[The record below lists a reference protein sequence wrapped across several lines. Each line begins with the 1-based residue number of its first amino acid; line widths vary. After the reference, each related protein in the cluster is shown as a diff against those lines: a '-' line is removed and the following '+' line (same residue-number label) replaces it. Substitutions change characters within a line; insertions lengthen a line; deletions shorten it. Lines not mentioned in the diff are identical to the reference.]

1 MKDYLLTIIQKLL
14 FFKLSFILVFFGCQ
28 SYLANEITHFF
39 LFLHHLAK
47 LGFHLGDLSFRL
59 LVFNLQPFEVIISE
73 YLPEL
78 LFCLLL
84 HLLNESLLMKDAEH
98 EGTEAE

>member
-28 SYLANEITHFF
+28 SNLANEITHFF
-39 LFLHHLAK
+39 LFLHQLTNLGAK
-47 LGFHLGDLSFRL
+47 LSFHLGDLSL
-59 LVFNLQPFEVIISE
+59 LPFEVIISE
-73 YLPEL
+73 YLPEF
-78 LFCLLL
+78 LFCLLF